1 MQSASSSAID
11 RVLAAL
17 DRGTIALIPRGGDLV
32 DTGGVGHDVVMN
44 LVSGAYGVAGLDGS
58 QNRLVFGNGI
68 G

>member
-1 MQSASSSAID
+1 
-11 RVLAAL
+11 VLAAL
-17 DRGTIALIPRGGDLV
+17 DRGTIALIPARGGDLV